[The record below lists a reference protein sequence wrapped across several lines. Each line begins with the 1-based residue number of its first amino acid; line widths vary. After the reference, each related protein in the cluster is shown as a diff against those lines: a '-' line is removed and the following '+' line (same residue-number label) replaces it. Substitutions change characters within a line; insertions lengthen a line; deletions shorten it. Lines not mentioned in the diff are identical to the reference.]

1 MQQIT
6 GKIFVGQTIRLR
18 PDQSYVRCGFEDC
31 VIELDG
37 SSFPDRSCT
46 FQGCSFDLIGN
57 AAQTIGFLQ
66 QAWET
71 PGMAPVMEAVFAE
84 ITGSKVLAKQF
95 TSKRKVD

>member
-1 MQQIT
+1 MQRIT
-6 GKIFVGQTIRLR
+6 GKIFVGQTIRFQ
-18 PDQSYVRCGFEDC
+18 PGQVYIRCGFEDC

-46 FQGCSFDLIGN
+46 FQGCSFKIIGI
-57 AAQTIGFLQ
+57 AAGTVGFLQ

-71 PGMAPVMEAVFAE
+71 PGMGPILETVLAQ
-84 ITGSKVLAKQF
+84 ITGSKALAKQF